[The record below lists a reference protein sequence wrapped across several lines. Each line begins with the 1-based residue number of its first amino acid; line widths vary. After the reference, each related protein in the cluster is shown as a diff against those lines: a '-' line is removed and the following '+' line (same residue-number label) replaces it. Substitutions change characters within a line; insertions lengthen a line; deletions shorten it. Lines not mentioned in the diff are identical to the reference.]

1 MCRIFKIIFRLLFRL
16 YFLKDGNIEGS
27 WAGFR
32 LPAQRYR
39 IRRSVDV
46 WRFKCIVSLYI
57 SWRSDQM
64 TWILRNLRLRL
75 VFRLRDAPKVRKS
88 RSSVEFAYATS
99 RGLQEK
105 KIDESARSRAS
116 THARHIHARACF
128 LVHRFLVSSRANAR
142 PQSLSIINLKTL
154 LHSKRSLRI

>member
-1 MCRIFKIIFRLLFRL
+1 MCRIFKIVFRLLFRL

-27 WAGFR
+27 RAGFR

-75 VFRLRDAPKVRKS
+75 VFRLRDAPKVRKL
-88 RSSVEFAYATS
+88 RSSVEFAYATSCMS

-105 KIDESARSRAS
+105 KIDESARS
-116 THARHIHARACF
+116 F
-128 LVHRFLVSSRANAR
+128 VHRHTYVTFTRVPSFWCIGFWFSAELTRDR
-142 PQSLSIINLKTL
+142 NLFRL
-154 LHSKRSLRI
+154 